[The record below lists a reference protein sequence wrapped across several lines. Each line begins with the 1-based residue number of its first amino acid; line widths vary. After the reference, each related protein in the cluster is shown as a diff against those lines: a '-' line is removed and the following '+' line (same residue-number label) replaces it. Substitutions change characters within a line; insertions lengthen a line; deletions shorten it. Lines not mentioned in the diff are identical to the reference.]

1 MPHPR
6 TLNPENALSVKE
18 LAEAVR
24 SNACLLT
31 LKLARNKVND
41 VGAWELAEALKAN
54 RTLTLLDLTRNSV
67 EEAGEFTR
75 STDDA
80 RNGYIYIYILCACT
94 WM

>member
-1 MPHPR
+1 M
-6 TLNPENALSVKE
+6 
-18 LAEAVR
+18 R

-80 RNGYIYIYILCACT
+80 RNGYIYIHIYI
-94 WM
+94 MRV